1 MVALS
6 GAPDAD
12 QIDERAGA
20 TARTLAGEYGWRYR
34 VGRARA
40 FILGT
45 SAKRALVPGP
55 GVAVRGHVE

>member
-1 MVALS
+1 LVALS

-20 TARTLAGEYGWRYR
+20 TARTLAGEYGWGIASVARGLSSW
-34 VGRARA
+34 GRQP
-40 FILGT
+40 
-45 SAKRALVPGP
+45 SALVPDP

>member
-20 TARTLAGEYGWRYR
+20 TARTLAGEYGCRHR
-34 VGRARA
+34 VGRAKA
-40 FILGT
+40 FVL
-45 SAKRALVPGP
+45 RLRPDP